1 MTPLLHTITSAC
13 EMLGISR
20 TRLFG
25 EIKAGRIAAVKLGS
39 RTMLKHAEL
48 ERYVATLVEEAPA
61 A

>member
-13 EMLGISR
+13 AMLGISR

-25 EIKAGRIAAVKLGS
+25 EIKAGRIAAVKIGS

-48 ERYVATLVEEAPA
+48 ERYVATLEDAPA